1 LVPAWTEYG
10 LFSGKSCGILFW
22 DYAWNK
28 GAAIRGILKGSY
40 TVPYYSVFKGN
51 KAYSSILLKVEYW
64 IRILTH
70 GGSQDTH
77 PKDGGTT
84 EQRGASGES
93 GYSSKRDIAEEWMT
107 QDTHPRD
114 EGKAEQRGYSGY
126 SIRGGDTAEMRVSQD
141 IHPEAELKLWLY
153 QRYSLRG

>member
-1 LVPAWTEYG
+1 
-10 LFSGKSCGILFW
+10 
-22 DYAWNK
+22 
-28 GAAIRGILKGSY
+28 
-40 TVPYYSVFKGN
+40 
-51 KAYSSILLKVEYW
+51 
-64 IRILTH
+64 
-70 GGSQDTH
+70 
-77 PKDGGTT
+77 
-84 EQRGASGES
+84 
-93 GYSSKRDIAEEWMT
+93 MT